1 MRWIDPRA
9 MGPMAP
15 SRHHSIGDY
24 DAMRPHSASNLQ
36 GFYAAQRFQGR
47 PSETEQMIQ
56 AKRRLA
62 AQRERELRNYHQE
75 QQYNRS
81 T

>member
-1 MRWIDPRA
+1 MGAIIPPR
-9 MGPMAP
+9 
-15 SRHHSIGDY
+15 HSISDY
-24 DAMRPHSASNLQ
+24 ENIRPHSASNLQ
-36 GFYAAQRFQGR
+36 GFYAAQRYQGR
-47 PSETEQMIQ
+47 ANDAEHMMQ